1 MTRNVTVDGTPE
13 SDITYENP
21 QTGAV
26 LAQIWIGPETITSV
40 YQPATS
46 SQSIPPN
53 PYGT

>member
-1 MTRNVTVDGTPE
+1 M
-13 SDITYENP
+13 
-21 QTGAV
+21 QTEPTDREL
-26 LAQIWIGPETITSV
+26 LAQMWKIGPETITSV